1 MNNNPFNT
9 MTDEELV
16 RCAKDNSDAVNYLIN
31 KYKNLV
37 KSRAKTY
44 FLVGG
49 DNDDLVQEGMIG
61 LFKAIHDYNPEKH
74 TSFSSFAELC
84 IRRQIYTAIKS
95 AGRQKHLPL
104 NTYVSLNKPLDDELS
119 AVTLEETLISRGS
132 VDPEKLYLK
141 NETLRDIEREI
152 EEKLSE
158 LEKRVL
164 ILHLQG
170 MSYSEISDIIDKP
183 TKSIDN
189 ALQRI
194 KKKFDEN

>member
-1 MNNNPFNT
+1 MDDKPYSA
-9 MTDEELV
+9 MTDEEL
-16 RCAKDNSDAVNYLIN
+16 CISAKEDRGAVDYLLN

-37 KSRAKTY
+37 KSRANAY
-44 FLVGG
+44 FLAGG

-61 LFKAIHDYNPEKH
+61 LFKAIHDYNPEKD
-74 TSFSSFAELC
+74 TSFLSFAELC
-84 IRRQIYTAIKS
+84 VRRQIYTAIKT
-95 AGRQKHLPL
+95 AGRQKHMPL
-104 NTYVSLNKPLDDELS
+104 NTYVSLNKPVDDEPS
-119 AVTLEETLISRGS
+119 AITLEETLIGRGS

-141 NETLRDIEREI
+141 NEALRDIEREI

-183 TKSIDN
+183 AKSIDN

-194 KKKFDEN
+194 KKKFDGN